1 MLVTLLKSLKAE
13 EDVVEEVLMALT
25 SLCDNSFANRIQ
37 CHTSQ
42 IEKFALEALVQHE
55 DCEAVVEASLVAM
68 DRVLQLAPSSLQES
82 LSRGESTHSLAD
94 KSIIFDKIVFSLV
107 SNDGCKVI
115 STAVARFT
123 SSSNAVIIVETGTR
137 LLAHIASYG
146 CFQAS
151 SDPSSSSSRD
161 MSVFES
167 KIALYQS
174 ASGYHKIEEFENIH
188 LIPMG
193 LSSAPSVLCSV
204 LQLYMN
210 HELIVNQTLTA
221 LHLMSTCVRNIPVL
235 HSAGLDRLLSPVLRT
250 HFLRQ
255 QPQQQPPDIVHL
267 CYRLVVNLCLDSR
280 CRAAISTSSGG
291 EMLLVSLVHHLQSQ
305 VSAKLGCD
313 ALSALCLSPLCD
325 ALSSQFVR

>member
-1 MLVTLLKSLKAE
+1 MLKTLKAD

-25 SLCDNSFANRIQ
+25 SLCDNSFTNRIQ

-42 IEKFALEALVQHE
+42 IEKIALEVLVQHE
-55 DCEAVVEASLVAM
+55 GSEAVVEASLVTM

-82 LSRGESTHSLAD
+82 LSRGESTHSLTD

-107 SNDGCKVI
+107 SNDGCQVI
-115 STAVARFT
+115 SSAIARFT
-123 SSSNAVIIVETGTR
+123 SSSAIIVETGTR

-146 CFQAS
+146 CFPAS

-174 ASGYHKIEEFENIH
+174 ASGYFKIEEFENIH
-188 LIPMG
+188 LLPMG
-193 LSSAPSVLCSV
+193 LSSAPTVLCSV
-204 LQLYMN
+204 LQLYMG
-210 HELIVNQTLTA
+210 HELVVRQALTA

-250 HFLRQ
+250 HFLKQ
-255 QPQQQPPDIVHL
+255 QPQPQQQPPDIVHL

-280 CRAAISTSSGG
+280 CRAAISSSSGG

>member
-1 MLVTLLKSLKAE
+1 MLKTLKVE
-13 EDVVEEVLMALT
+13 EDAVEEVLMAIT

-42 IEKFALEALVQHE
+42 IEKFALEVLVQHE
-55 DCEAVVEASLVAM
+55 DSEAVVEASLLAM

-82 LSRGESTHSLAD
+82 LSRGESMHSLAD

-115 STAVARFT
+115 STAIARFT
-123 SSSNAVIIVETGTR
+123 SSSAIIVETGTR

-146 CFQAS
+146 GFQAS
-151 SDPSSSSSRD
+151 SDPSSSSNRD

-188 LIPMG
+188 LLPLG
-193 LSSAPSVLCSV
+193 LSSAPTVLCSV
-204 LQLYMN
+204 LQLYMG
-210 HELIVNQTLTA
+210 HELVVRQALTA
-221 LHLMSTCVRNIPVL
+221 LYLMSTCVRNIPVL

-255 QPQQQPPDIVHL
+255 QPPDIVHL

-291 EMLLVSLVHHLQSQ
+291 EILLVSLVHHLQSQ

-325 ALSSQFVR
+325 ALSSQFVRYGVCT